1 MKYKSKL
8 LGDITKVL
16 MGLVS
21 RADTVSNSHLK
32 KDPNLNAKKGD
43 GIYVLSKKELKSL
56 NLTEIEFKEYVKPF
70 YKNSD
75 ITRYYSK
82 KNNSLY
88 LLYIKDTGYS
98 INLPLSLK
106 QHFIKF
112 KHLLTE
118 LKRNFLKNEIAAPF
132 VRRWLEQGNY
142 FVLFNPKKE
151 EYFDFEKIVC
161 PYRSKKNSFAYN
173 NQPWYAS
180 QDVGYILPESKEF
193 LIKYILAILNSKLC
207 FHWLYLKGKRKGET
221 LELYVAPLKQIP
233 IKICDLRIQY
243 KIENYVDKILE
254 IKNNNPHSDTSS
266 IEKELDILI
275 YRLYDLTFDEVKVID
290 PDFNLNE
297 QEYEAIKL

>member
-1 MKYKSKL
+1 
-8 LGDITKVL
+8 
-16 MGLVS
+16 
-21 RADTVSNSHLK
+21 
-32 KDPNLNAKKGD
+32 
-43 GIYVLSKKELKSL
+43 
-56 NLTEIEFKEYVKPF
+56 
-70 YKNSD
+70 
-75 ITRYYSK
+75 
-82 KNNSLY
+82 
-88 LLYIKDTGYS
+88 
-98 INLPLSLK
+98 
-106 QHFIKF
+106 
-112 KHLLTE
+112 
-118 LKRNFLKNEIAAPF
+118 
-132 VRRWLEQGNY
+132 
-142 FVLFNPKKE
+142 
-151 EYFDFEKIVC
+151 
-161 PYRSKKNSFAYN
+161 
-173 NQPWYAS
+173 
-180 QDVGYILPESKEF
+180 